1 MIDPDVR
8 LAVADDAAELRGLER
23 LARRGVAVTRGGG
36 RWLDEHAE
44 IADGWGDAIARRI
57 VLIGE
62 IRGAGVPPVAVG
74 YLLADLE
81 PGERTIVR
89 VDQVFVHSDA
99 RQLGFGDAL
108 LAEAIRVG
116 RERGASMVEAET
128 LPGDR
133 DLKNLYERAGVTAR
147 LIVVSKALRDP

>member
-1 MIDPDVR
+1 MLV
-8 LAVADDAAELRGLER
+8 
-23 LARRGVAVTRGGG
+23 
-36 RWLDEHAE
+36 
-44 IADGWGDAIARRI
+44 
-57 VLIGE
+57 GE

-74 YLLADLE
+74 YLVADLE

-89 VDQVFVHSDA
+89 VDQVFVHPDA

-108 LAEAIRVG
+108 LAEAIRIG
-116 RERGASMVEAET
+116 RGRGASMVEAQT

-147 LIVVSKALRDP
+147 LIVVSKALIDP

>member
-1 MIDPDVR
+1 MTTTYVR
-8 LAVADDAAELRGLER
+8 QAVADDAAELRGLER
-23 LARRGVAVTRGGG
+23 LARRGVAFTRGGG

-44 IADGWGDAIARRI
+44 VADGVGRRDRDSDRARRGDPRRRASRPSRSAI
-57 VLIGE
+57 SSPTSS
-62 IRGAGVPPVAVG
+62 RGSARSFV
-74 YLLADLE
+74 
-81 PGERTIVR
+81 
-89 VDQVFVHSDA
+89 VDQVFVHPDA

-116 RERGASMVEAET
+116 RGRGASMVEAET

-147 LIVVSKALRDP
+147 A